1 MDNIVLTLR
10 DPTLAD
16 PDQYDP
22 RLARSGV
29 IGAMEQALSHPIQ
42 VVELSG
48 GGQYGTFGAGFL
60 NGWSST
66 PTEDQR

>member
-1 MDNIVLTLR
+1 M
-10 DPTLAD
+10 
-16 PDQYDP
+16 
-22 RLARSGV
+22 
-29 IGAMEQALSHPIQ
+29 
-42 VVELSG
+42 VELSG